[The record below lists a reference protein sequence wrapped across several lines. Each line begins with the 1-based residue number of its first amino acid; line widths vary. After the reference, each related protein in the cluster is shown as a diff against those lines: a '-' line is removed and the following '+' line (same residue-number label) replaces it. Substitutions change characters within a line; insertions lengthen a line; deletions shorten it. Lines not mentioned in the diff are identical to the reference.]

1 MGDLPLRTPTH
12 RRFGGPLPRQ
22 LPNGTHRHPA
32 PINLSPYSH
41 AATRRHPV
49 LNLLSQDYPGARGR
63 SGTRYSPVRRSPAQ
77 VASHLPDAPR
87 LACVKPVAS
96 VHPEPGS
103 NSTLYSILVS
113 FLVPSNG
120 NRSPPAHILR
130 RRNRKHDFNALTDC
144 LFFLSVW
151 KFLQRSLVAP
161 PGCPGLASAK
171 VRTSTLPTKLFH
183 NFFPKKLAS
192 RGSNSEQIH

>member
-32 PINLSPYSH
+32 PMNLSPPGH
-41 AATRRHPV
+41 GAIRRHPV

-63 SGTRYSPVRRSPAQ
+63 FGTRYSPVRRSPAQ
-77 VASHLPDAPR
+77 TDNRLPDAPR

-103 NSTLYSILVS
+103 NSTLYFILVS
-113 FLVPSNG
+113 FLVPSSRPTSRVDIAACAG
-120 NRSPPAHILR
+120 GPADTIHIRLPSVS
-130 RRNRKHDFNALTDC
+130 
-144 LFFLSVW
+144 LFMECCSKIAFFFRCTGLPRLSEC
-151 KFLQRSLVAP
+151 K
-161 PGCPGLASAK
+161 
-171 VRTSTLPTKLFH
+171 ST
-183 NFFPKKLAS
+183 NF
-192 RGSNSEQIH
+192 